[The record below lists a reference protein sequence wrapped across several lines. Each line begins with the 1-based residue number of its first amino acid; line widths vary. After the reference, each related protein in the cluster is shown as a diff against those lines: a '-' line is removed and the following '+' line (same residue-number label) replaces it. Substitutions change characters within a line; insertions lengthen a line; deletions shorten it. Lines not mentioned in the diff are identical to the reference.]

1 MRFYFVGGRFGDV
14 LYVEGGEEDV
24 ELDQVAL
31 DVGFI
36 SVLGISIVA
45 VLIFDCESVLFSRLI
60 LTNISTVLFRNSLN
74 TE

>member
-31 DVGFI
+31 DVGL
-36 SVLGISIVA
+36 VLVLVIVA
-45 VLIFDCESVLFSRLI
+45 VLIFDGESVLFSRLI
-60 LTNISTVLFRNSLN
+60 LEISTVIFRNSLN